1 MSETGGKRRLAA
13 RIGAGILLF
22 AVIFI
27 LMAAAVFGVLY
38 FKGKSNLAA
47 KASEGAQVL
56 ETAAETTTAAWEGD
70 LLDENEISY
79 NGKRYRYRESLIN
92 ILCMGV
98 DQKSISKEKS
108 YGKGGQADAVFLV
121 SLDTETGQITVLN
134 LSRDTMA
141 DVNLYTES
149 GNYAGTE
156 KRQLCLAYAYGDGR
170 HASCENM
177 ELAVS
182 RLLYGIPIQGYAAVS
197 ISAIPVLNDAVG
209 GVQVTLSEEA
219 AATLTRRCSGTFQ
232 AGETITLDRNTVY
245 EYIHYREWRGD
256 APVDANNARM
266 ARQRQYISSF
276 ASQVMS
282 QSLGDLSLPVRLF
295 EIMGDY
301 TVTDLTVSDVSYLAA
316 TALKNGVSQM
326 RMETVPGTVT
336 QGEDGLAQYVTD
348 DQALREMVLN
358 LFYESEQTESYES
371 QE

>member
-156 KRQLCLAYAYGDGR
+156 KGQLCLA
-170 HASCENM
+170 
-177 ELAVS
+177 
-182 RLLYGIPIQGYAAVS
+182 
-197 ISAIPVLNDAVG
+197 
-209 GVQVTLSEEA
+209 
-219 AATLTRRCSGTFQ
+219 
-232 AGETITLDRNTVY
+232 
-245 EYIHYREWRGD
+245 
-256 APVDANNARM
+256 
-266 ARQRQYISSF
+266 
-276 ASQVMS
+276 
-282 QSLGDLSLPVRLF
+282 
-295 EIMGDY
+295 
-301 TVTDLTVSDVSYLAA
+301 
-316 TALKNGVSQM
+316 
-326 RMETVPGTVT
+326 
-336 QGEDGLAQYVTD
+336 
-348 DQALREMVLN
+348 
-358 LFYESEQTESYES
+358 
-371 QE
+371 